1 MKIQSSHPLVK
12 NKTKTDNQNILLFLR
27 PLLYRLFYLPF
38 TQWLYLLSLKF
49 VFFEIMPDVYL
60 LS

>member
-12 NKTKTDNQNILLFLR
+12 NKTKMDNQNILLFLR
-27 PLLYRLFYLPF
+27 PLLYMLFYLPF

-60 LS
+60 LF